1 MKASLF
7 VKRFLAAAL
16 ASLVAVGAFLAI
28 ALAAMDA
35 AYAAAGAASLART
48 AQALAVSMPADA
60 SGKGGAAKV
69 AAARWCSSIAAA
81 GGYRATV
88 IAPDGSVLADSE
100 AEPGAMENHASRPEV
115 AAALGGRAGT
125 DLRRSATLGKDF
137 AYAAA
142 PILGGTGG
150 ALRLAVER
158 PALKAAMSSARGEL
172 AASAAALLAAMVAV
186 AAALGRSLSRPLASL
201 ARKAGAYGAA
211 APAGADEERVLSEAL
226 DSMTARIAE
235 RAEAAEAQGRRL
247 AAVLD
252 ALPEAVLAL
261 DPSLRLASANRA
273 AAALFGLGPSA
284 EGRSLL
290 EAARSTELQELAER
304 CLSTGA
310 AAGADICLYLP
321 SERSFAATAAPIL
334 GPGGEI
340 GGLVLVL
347 GEVTEMRRL
356 ERVRRDFVANV
367 SHELRTPVQ
376 LVKGFAEALE
386 DGAMRDSEQAA
397 RFVALIAR
405 NAQRM
410 EDLISDL
417 LSLASLERGGREGID
432 ASRTAVA
439 PILEAAREA
448 VAAKAEAAGIEIAVA
463 CEPGLEAVVNAGL
476 LEQALVNLL
485 DNAVKF
491 SQRAA
496 RVDASARAEGSSLRI
511 EVRDRG
517 IGIPAADLGRVFER
531 FYRVDKARSRD
542 LGGTGLGLA
551 IVRHIALAHG
561 GTASAESW
569 EGEGSAFV
577 LELPLEGPPGRANR
591 AGGPVKEGLA
601 EA

>member
-1 MKASLF
+1 MRSTLF
-7 VKRFLAAAL
+7 GKRFLAAAL
-16 ASLVAVGAFLAI
+16 ASLLAVGAFLAI
-28 ALAAMDA
+28 ALSAMDA
-35 AYAAAGAASLART
+35 AYAEAGAASLART
-48 AQALAVSMPADA
+48 AGALAAAMPAEA
-60 SGKGGAAKV
+60 AGSGAEARL
-69 AAARWCSSIAAA
+69 AAARWCASIAAA

-88 IAPDGSVLADSE
+88 VSPDGSVLADSE
-100 AEPGAMENHASRPEV
+100 AEPGAMENHAARPEV
-115 AAALGGRAGT
+115 AAALSGRAAT
-125 DLRRSATLGKDF
+125 DLRKSATLGKDF

-142 PILGGTGG
+142 PIRGGSGG

-158 PALKAAMSSARGEL
+158 PALMAAMSGARGAL
-172 AASAAALLAAMVAV
+172 TAAAAALLAAVVAV
-186 AAALGRSLSRPLASL
+186 AAALGRSLSRPLSFL

-211 APAGADEERVLSEAL
+211 APAGADEARILSEAL
-226 DSMTARIAE
+226 DSMTARIAD
-235 RAEAAEAQGRRL
+235 RAKAAEEQGRRL

-273 AAALFGLGPSA
+273 AAALFGLDASI

-290 EAARSTELQELAER
+290 EAVRSTELQELAER
-304 CLSTGA
+304 CLATGE

-340 GGLVLVL
+340 GGPVLVL

-386 DGAMRDSEQAA
+386 DGAMRDTEQAA

-432 ASRTAVA
+432 ASPTAVA

-448 VAAKAEAAGIEIAVA
+448 VAAKAEAAGVEVAVA
-463 CEPGLEAVVNAGL
+463 CEAGLEAVVNAGL

-491 SQRAA
+491 SPRAS
-496 RVDASARAEGSSLRI
+496 RVDAAARADGASLRI

-561 GTASAESW
+561 GAASAESW
-569 EGEGSAFV
+569 EGEGSTFV
-577 LELPLEGPPGRANR
+577 LELPLGGPPR